1 MDNAF
6 ADRLRKKSFLLPK
19 AYGNEF
25 VKRVFQRKDML
36 FSLAALLLFIGIALF
51 APPLIS
57 PYDPPNAI
65 DLKNKNLNP
74 SEEHLLGTDYL
85 GRDLLSRILIGA
97 RTSLFIASGGVVFI
111 SLFLGTAAGCA
122 AGYYGGLVD
131 ESVSRVIDIF
141 LSFPGVIFA
150 LAVMGVLGSGVFN
163 LMLALSIVHWA
174 KYARMMRGGQ
184 VLSIKKQEFILSAIT
199 GGAGDFY
206 IIRKH
211 IVPNAIATLLVITT
225 IDFGHVILSIATL
238 SFLGIGLPAD
248 VPEWGGAMLSAGKE
262 FMRTAPPYQT
272 IFPGLAI
279 TLIVVIFSILGDG
292 MRDILDPNHEGGEIY

>member
-51 APPLIS
+51 APLIS
-57 PYDPPNAI
+57 PYDPNAI

-97 RTSLFIASGGVVFI
+97 RTSLFIASGVVFI

-174 KYARMMRGGQ
+174 KYARMMRGQ

-206 IIRKH
+206 
-211 IVPNAIATLLVITT
+211 
-225 IDFGHVILSIATL
+225 
-238 SFLGIGLPAD
+238 
-248 VPEWGGAMLSAGKE
+248 
-262 FMRTAPPYQT
+262 
-272 IFPGLAI
+272 
-279 TLIVVIFSILGDG
+279 
-292 MRDILDPNHEGGEIY
+292 